1 MLPLLPV
8 LPIAQIAQAAEIPV
22 MVAPTASV
30 EPTHDDHELNSAS
43 NFQNSLFTSSFTSSL
58 ISPTADTFSFPIFV
72 ANTPTNPEL
81 LPFPIFVANTPTNP
95 EPLAP
100 LAPLPPLTPLPP
112 LAPRIVTQ
120 RHEIRP
126 LPGRLDQVPV
136 LHSNSPEVVF
146 NNGILVSTFPPVGKR
161 NPQAHLNAAL
171 EGRFDI
177 FAHHIARTN
186 TQEFGRP
193 LYLGI
198 LLYNPNSRPVMIDV
212 MQAAALFT
220 NPDAP
225 FVNLPSYV
233 DNFAGNIYSGPGSRL
248 STDMLRGVHQT
259 RFPSQ
264 IVLFP
269 GESRMVMSEPILIGS
284 AVSALIRLRSN
295 GAVYAATLALQAPIV
310 PPAELPPPPTPPRS
324 TTGNSTGNAT
334 TPPRPTPPPPPV
346 YRPPTIL
353 EWEDLIRYGSLATP
367 RDLAPTPPNR
377 PVITTI
383 YGRVAGI
390 AVGSVWQGRLVD
402 PAGGRQD
409 LSIPDRGQAF
419 SYVINTLNQGTFG
432 TGQDQSAPMVSRYP
446 DTAYRSNGNYGVQ
459 YNLSLPLQNTTQQT
473 QAVSIMLQ
481 TPLKRD
487 EASQGLQFLEPPSAE
502 EVFYRGTIRI
512 AYQDDFGLPR
522 TRSIHVVQNRGQQ
535 GEPLITLRMPPGDRR
550 LITVDFIY
558 PPDAT
563 PPQVL
568 TIRSTDP
575 ATTLSELRDSNGNFF
590 TDPPS
595 QLPQRLSEITNPET
609 RSSDAVAPGS
619 VIFEVSNTDGQNF
632 NQSSNQ
638 SSSQSLAIQ
647 NINTQNIN
655 TQSLGDQSLGNRTG
669 RSLDTQNLDS
679 QNPPRNLE
687 SQSLDP
693 QNLGNQNSNTQ
704 SLGNQNLVSP
714 SPQSP
719 NIQSL
724 NIQSSPQNLGTQTSN
739 TQTQNTQGLDDQSL
753 DARNLGIENLR
764 GQGESFNL
772 NNQTTQNR

>member
-1 MLPLLPV
+1 MLPFLPV
-8 LPIAQIAQAAEIPV
+8 LPIAQIAPTADIPV

-30 EPTHDDHELNSAS
+30 EPTHDGHELNGAS
-43 NFQNSLFTSSFTSSL
+43 NFQNRLFTSSFTNSFTSSL
-58 ISPTADTFSFPIFV
+58 ISPTGDTLNTLDTFAFPILV
-72 ANTPTNPEL
+72 ANTPSTSE
-81 LPFPIFVANTPTNP
+81 PIT
-95 EPLAP
+95 P
-100 LAPLPPLTPLPP
+100 LAPLPPLTPLPS
-112 LAPRIVTQ
+112 LAPRIVVQ

-161 NPQAHLNAAL
+161 SPQAHLNAAL

-198 LLYNPNSRPVMIDV
+198 LLYNPNSRPVIVDV

-248 STDMLRGVHQT
+248 STDILRGVHQT

-264 IVLFP
+264 IILFP

-310 PPAELPPPPTPPRS
+310 PPAELPPPPTTSPRS
-324 TTGNSTGNAT
+324 TTGNSPDNSP
-334 TPPRPTPPPPPV
+334 TPPRPTPPPV

-402 PAGGRQD
+402 PVGGRQD

-432 TGQDQSAPMVSRYP
+432 TGQDQSAPMVARYP

-459 YNLSLPLQNTTQQT
+459 YNLSLPLENTTQQT
-473 QAVSIMLQ
+473 QAVSILLQ

-487 EASQGLQFLEPPSAE
+487 EANQGLQFLEPPSAE
-502 EVFYRGTIRI
+502 EVFYRGTVRI

-550 LITVDFIY
+550 LVTVDFIY

-590 TDPPS
+590 TDPPQQLPR
-595 QLPQRLSEITNPET
+595 QLPQQLSDTPNPEA
-609 RSSDAVAPGS
+609 RSSDTVAPGS
-619 VIFEVSNTDGQNF
+619 VIFEMSNTDGQN
-632 NQSSNQ
+632 SNQ

-647 NINTQNIN
+647 NINTQNTN
-655 TQSLGDQSLGNRTG
+655 TQNLGN
-669 RSLDTQNLDS
+669 QNLDS
-679 QNPPRNLE
+679 QNLVNPNLDNPNIQTPNV
-687 SQSLDP
+687 QSLNISIPP
-693 QNLGNQNSNTQ
+693 QNLGSQNSN
-704 SLGNQNLVSP
+704 P
-714 SPQSP
+714 
-719 NIQSL
+719 
-724 NIQSSPQNLGTQTSN
+724 
-739 TQTQNTQGLDDQSL
+739 QSL
-753 DARNLGIENLR
+753 DAQKLGGENLNNHNLH
-764 GQGESFNL
+764 GQSQSFNL
-772 NNQTTQNR
+772 NTQTTLQNR

>member
-1 MLPLLPV
+1 MLSLLSILTIPQ
-8 LPIAQIAQAAEIPV
+8 IAQISPTADIPV
-22 MVAPTASV
+22 MVAPTAFV
-30 EPTHDDHELNSAS
+30 EPTQEPTHGGYGLNRVS
-43 NFQNSLFTSSFTSSL
+43 NFQNSLFTSSFTNSL
-58 ISPTADTFSFPIFV
+58 ISPAADTFSFPIFV
-72 ANTPTNPEL
+72 ANTPT
-81 LPFPIFVANTPTNP
+81 TS
-95 EPLAP
+95 EPLPPIAP
-100 LAPLPPLTPLPP
+100 LTPLTPLPS
-112 LAPRIVTQ
+112 LTPRIVVQ

-146 NNGILVSTFPPVGKR
+146 NNGILVSTFPPAGKR
-161 NPQAHLNAAL
+161 SPQAHLNAAL

-248 STDMLRGVHQT
+248 STDLLRGLHQT

-310 PPAELPPPPTPPRS
+310 PPSELPPPPTPPTPPRS
-324 TTGNSTGNAT
+324 TTGNFGLV

-367 RDLAPTPPNR
+367 RDLTPTPPNR
-377 PVITTI
+377 PTITTI

-390 AVGSVWQGRLVD
+390 AVGSVWEGRLVD
-402 PAGGRQD
+402 QGGRQD
-409 LSIPDRGQAF
+409 LSIPNRGQAF

-432 TGQDQSAPMVSRYP
+432 TGQDQSAPMVARYP

-459 YNLSLPLQNTTQQT
+459 YSLSLPLQNMTRQT

-535 GEPLITLRMPPGDRR
+535 GEPLITMTMPPDDRR
-550 LITVDFIY
+550 LVTVDFIY

-563 PPQVL
+563 PPQIL

-575 ATTLSELRDSNGNFF
+575 ATTLSELRDSNGNVF
-590 TDPPS
+590 TDQPG
-595 QLPQRLSEITNPET
+595 QLPGQLPGQPRLDRPNSEART
-609 RSSDAVAPGS
+609 SDAVILDATALGATTP
-619 VIFEVSNTDGQNF
+619 EVANPVLNPNFNSSGQNSTP
-632 NQSSNQ
+632 NPSP
-638 SSSQSLAIQ
+638 QSLIIQ
-647 NINTQNIN
+647 SEQNLGTPNPQSLGNLNPTQNLD
-655 TQSLGDQSLGNRTG
+655 TQSLGSQSLGSQSLGNLNPTQN
-669 RSLDTQNLDS
+669 LDTQNL
-679 QNPPRNLE
+679 
-687 SQSLDP
+687 
-693 QNLGNQNSNTQ
+693 G
-704 SLGNQNLVSP
+704 V
-714 SPQSP
+714 
-719 NIQSL
+719 
-724 NIQSSPQNLGTQTSN
+724 
-739 TQTQNTQGLDDQSL
+739 
-753 DARNLGIENLR
+753 ENLSNQ
-764 GQGESFNL
+764 GQTFNL
-772 NNQTTQNR
+772 NNQTTQNRRSN

>member
-1 MLPLLPV
+1 
-8 LPIAQIAQAAEIPV
+8 

-30 EPTHDDHELNSAS
+30 ESTHDGHELNSAS
-43 NFQNSLFTSSFTSSL
+43 NFQNRLFTNSFTSSL
-58 ISPTADTFSFPIFV
+58 LSPTGDTLDTTFSFPIWV
-72 ANTPTNPEL
+72 ANTP
-81 LPFPIFVANTPTNP
+81 PTS
-95 EPLAP
+95 EPLTP
-100 LAPLPPLTPLPP
+100 LAPLPPLTPLPS

-161 NPQAHLNAAL
+161 SPQAHLNAAL
-171 EGRFDI
+171 DGRFDI

-198 LLYNPNSRPVMIDV
+198 LLYNPNSRPVIVDV

-225 FVNLPSYV
+225 FIDLPSYV

-248 STDMLRGVHQT
+248 STDILRGVHQT

-264 IVLFP
+264 IILFP
-269 GESRMVMSEPILIGS
+269 GESRMVMNEPVLIGS

-310 PPAELPPPPTPPRS
+310 PPAELPPPTPPTPPRS
-324 TTGNSTGNAT
+324 TNSTGNAAP
-334 TPPRPTPPPPPV
+334 PPRPTPPPPPV

-367 RDLAPTPPNR
+367 RDLTPTPPNR

-402 PAGGRQD
+402 QGGRQD

-432 TGQDQSAPMVSRYP
+432 TGQDQSAPMVARYP

-459 YNLSLPLQNTTQQT
+459 YNLSLPLQNMTQQT
-473 QAVSIMLQ
+473 QAVSILLQ
-481 TPLKRD
+481 TPLKQD
-487 EASQGLQFLEPPSAE
+487 EASQGLQFLEPPSQ

-535 GEPLITLRMPPGDRR
+535 GQPLITLRMSPGDRR

-590 TDPPS
+590 TDQPS
-595 QLPQRLSEITNPET
+595 QLPGQLPQQLSDRPNPET
-609 RSSDAVAPGS
+609 RNADAVAPGS
-619 VIFEVSNTDGQNF
+619 VIFERSNTDGHN
-632 NQSSNQ
+632 SNQ

-647 NINTQNIN
+647 NINTQ
-655 TQSLGDQSLGNRTG
+655 SLGNQSLGNQTG
-669 RSLDTQNLDS
+669 QNLDTQNLDT
-679 QNPPRNLE
+679 QNPPRNLD
-687 SQSLDP
+687 SQSLGI
-693 QNLGNQNSNTQ
+693 QNLGNQN
-704 SLGNQNLVSP
+704 LGGQNPVNP
-714 SPQSP
+714 SIQTP
-719 NIQSL
+719 NMQSL
-724 NIQSSPQNLGTQTSN
+724 NIQSPPQNLGTQSPN
-739 TQTQNTQGLDDQSL
+739 IQGLDAQ
-753 DARNLGIENLR
+753 NLGGENLP
-764 GQGESFNL
+764 GLSQSFNL